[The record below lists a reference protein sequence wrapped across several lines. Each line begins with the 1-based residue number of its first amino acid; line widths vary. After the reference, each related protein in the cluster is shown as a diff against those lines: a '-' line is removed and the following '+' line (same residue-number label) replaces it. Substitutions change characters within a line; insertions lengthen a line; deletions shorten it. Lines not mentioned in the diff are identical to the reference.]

1 MSQKSTTLRSQ
12 NYGSNT
18 TIGPRQVSMIADI
31 YDMVSSGERATLD
44 ALRFFHGSQ
53 AVDGNS
59 FRALRARKLVKG
71 RGDNLQLTMAG
82 HAIARSVQH
91 TVIPAGL
98 GLVAVGAPVKR

>member
-1 MSQKSTTLRSQ
+1 MSQKSSTLRSQ
-12 NYGSNT
+12 NYGSTT

-31 YDMVSSGERATLD
+31 YDMVSNGERATVD

-59 FRALRARKLVKG
+59 LRALRARKLVKG
-71 RGDNLQLTMAG
+71 HPSNLQLTMAG

-91 TVIPAGL
+91 TIVPAGL
-98 GLVAVGAPVKR
+98 GLVAVGTPVKR